1 MQQGKAPDQLLQ
13 ADDVIYIPFSF
24 GKNILMGTNSIV
36 AATSSALIYAGH

>member
-1 MQQGKAPDQLLQ
+1 LQ